1 MTNFC
6 KSSPVFEIETAE
18 TAFGEGERFRGAI
31 DCGVGCLICGFELVE
46 GGFGIPVV
54 EGEVETRTGKV
65 AQEASLPEVRIS
77 LKQPDPVSLGAID
90 GLKAFFATGL
100 DFVLPEG
107 YKHSCP
113 ILLLSLPG
121 NPESLH
127 RGRLAC
133 RAIVAT
139 RLDTR
144 RKEILSVVV

>member
-1 MTNFC
+1 M
-6 KSSPVFEIETAE
+6 AL
-18 TAFGEGERFRGAI
+18 GEGEPLGGAI
-31 DCGVGCLICGFELVE
+31 DCGIGFEIRAQKMVVR
-46 GGFGIPVV
+46 GFGIPVV
-54 EGEVETRTGKV
+54 EGEVEARTGKV
-65 AQEASLPEVRIS
+65 PKEASLPEVRIE
-77 LKQPDPVSLGAID
+77 LKEADPVALGAIG

-121 NPESLH
+121 NPGILH
-127 RGRLAC
+127 WGRLAC